1 MEGGAT
7 LPRSADRV
15 PRRVLFFRADELA
28 HTGNQKVQIEPLER
42 AALRRLRE
50 EHAEIQGYRYE
61 PT

>member
-1 MEGGAT
+1 
-7 LPRSADRV
+7 
-15 PRRVLFFRADELA
+15 VLFFRADELA
-28 HTGNQKVQIEPLER
+28 TGNQKVQIEPLEP